1 MPDGNLRR
9 PPQPWESKLGKVT
22 RIVGAGVSA
31 GNASSIVPDP
41 PPPGVGGGI
50 EPAPV
55 LPAPGA
61 FIAPSKPTLFRQV
74 QGLGVLWDGLNQDG
88 ELWPYDTSWVEI
100 HADTSGSAFT
110 PSDATLKGRLAR
122 PGTYSV
128 GGLTQGSTYY
138 VRLRGADPAGNYTSA
153 GVAESA
159 ITGGTISAV
168 YISGGTMAAGYLSGG
183 TISGGY
189 ITGGT
194 VNGAVLTSASIG
206 GYATSADIAN
216 FITAGQVN
224 PNVTSISG
232 GVITSGTIVGREIRS
247 SSGNSR
253 LVLTTGDTIDFYY
266 GGTNRFSI
274 SSGQQSGGA
283 YVALFSGGI
292 DISSGGLYV
301 AGAAVD
307 LPGVYDNDTTDTALD
322 KVVFTTGKRIRR
334 LSSAQAHKYDIAS
347 LTSTLSPSV
356 DVARQVD
363 TVTIDPAAILSVA
376 VAEYSVIEDDEP
388 TSRRVLGWIAED
400 VADKFPV
407 AVSRDDQGNP
417 TGVADTPMLAALMAV
432 VQQQQADISALT
444 ARIEALEG

>member
-1 MPDGNLRR
+1 MPDGEMRR
-9 PPQPWESKLGKVT
+9 PPQPWESKIARATSVM
-22 RIVGAGVSA
+22 GAGVAS
-31 GNASSIVPDP
+31 GNATSIVPDP
-41 PPPGVGGGI
+41 PPPGVGGGV

-216 FITAGQVN
+216 FITAGEVN

-247 SSGNSR
+247 SSGNQR
-253 LVLTTGDTIDFYY
+253 LVLTTGDTIDFYFD
-266 GGTNRFSI
+266 GTKRFSI
-274 SSGQQSGGA
+274 SSAQQSGGD
-283 YVALFSGGI
+283 YVAQFSGGI
-292 DISSGGLYV
+292 DIFAGGIYV
-301 AGAAVD
+301 NGAAVD
-307 LPGVYDNDTTDTALD
+307 MQGVYDNN
-322 KVVFTTGKRIRR
+322 TTGIDSVGINTAKRLRR
-334 LSSAQAHKYDIAS
+334 ISSTQAIKYDITA
-347 LTSTLSPSV
+347 LTNAMSASV
-356 DVARQVD
+356 DSARLSTVA
-363 TVTIDPAAILSVA
+363 TVDPAGILDVA
-376 VAEYSVIEDDEP
+376 VAEFSVIDDGEA
-388 TSRRVLGWIAED
+388 TDRRVLGFIADD
-400 VADKFPV
+400 VADKLPI
-407 AVSRDDQGNP
+407 AVTRDEA
-417 TGVADTPMLAALMAV
+417 GVPAGVLDTSLIAALLAV

-444 ARIEALEG
+444 ARVEALEG

>member
-1 MPDGNLRR
+1 MPDGEMRR
-9 PPQPWESKLGKVT
+9 PPQPWESKIARATSVM
-22 RIVGAGVSA
+22 GAGVAS
-31 GNASSIVPDP
+31 GNATSIVPDP
-41 PPPGVGGGI
+41 PPPGVGGGV

-247 SSGNSR
+247 SSGNNR
-253 LVLTTGDTIDFYY
+253 LVLTTGDTIDFYF
-266 GGTNRFSI
+266 GGTKRFSI
-274 SSGQQSGGA
+274 SSAQQSGGD
-283 YVALFSGGI
+283 YVAQFSGGI
-292 DISSGGLYV
+292 DISAGGIYV
-301 AGAAVD
+301 NGAAVD
-307 LPGVYDNDTTDTALD
+307 MPGVYDNN
-322 KVVFTTGKRIRR
+322 TTGIDSVGISTAKRLRR
-334 LSSAQAHKYDIAS
+334 ISSTQAIKYDITA
-347 LTSTLSPSV
+347 LTNAMSASV
-356 DVARQVD
+356 DSARLSTVA
-363 TVTIDPAAILSVA
+363 TVDPAGILDVA
-376 VAEYSVIEDDEP
+376 VAEFSVIDDGEA
-388 TSRRVLGWIAED
+388 TDRRVLGFIADD
-400 VADKFPV
+400 VADKLPI
-407 AVSRDDQGNP
+407 AVTRDEAGSP
-417 TGVADTPMLAALMAV
+417 AGVLDTSLIAALLAV

-444 ARIEALEG
+444 ARVEALEG